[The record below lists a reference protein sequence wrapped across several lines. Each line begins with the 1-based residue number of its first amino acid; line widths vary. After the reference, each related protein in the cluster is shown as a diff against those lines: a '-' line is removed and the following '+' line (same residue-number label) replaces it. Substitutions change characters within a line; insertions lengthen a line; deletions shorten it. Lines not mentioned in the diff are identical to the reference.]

1 MDTRFIR
8 ETVPGA
14 KSFAA
19 NSDVYLEAGHICL
32 KKNIVEKIFGQGTV
46 VLSVFYAKENTF
58 MVSPASEELFKTI
71 HKANQQM
78 LKMKNANGDKSI
90 SIQELLLDNDI
101 DENNRDME
109 FVVEEELHILKVK
122 L

>member
-1 MDTRFIR
+1 MDTRFIK

-14 KSFAA
+14 KLFAA
-19 NSDVYLEAGHICL
+19 NSDVYLEAGHICV
-32 KKNIVEKIFGQGTV
+32 KRNIVEKIFGQETV
-46 VLSVFYAKENTF
+46 VLSVFYSKDNTF
-58 MVSPASEELFKTI
+58 MLSPPREELFKTI

-90 SIQELLLDNDI
+90 SVQELILDNDI
-101 DENNRDME
+101 DENNRDLE
-109 FVVEEELHILKVK
+109 FVVEEALHILKVK